1 MQVTR
6 KIAAA
11 AAVAT
16 VATLGLATVVSAN
29 MIDDTKANAGL
40 TDAAS
45 LASKAV
51 GNDAMQWYWVKGDGA
66 LVSMDANNV
75 GPFQACHNFIP
86 VNGVGGQ
93 VPVEDIAG
101 VVGTDQ
107 DGNNATA
114 VKTCEQGSAQTNG
127 DDVIAPANGADAT
140 WYRIGDDGLV
150 SVSKNNVG
158 PFLACHNNVPV
169 NGVGGQ
175 VPVPDLAGV
184 LGLDSDANAVDQL
197 QTCEQSSGQNN

>member
-29 MIDDTKANAGL
+29 MLDNPTQATDGL
-40 TDAAS
+40 ADATS
-45 LASKAV
+45 VASK
-51 GNDAMQWYWVKGDGA
+51 GYGKGGKFYWIKDSGS
-66 LVSMDANNV
+66 LVAIDRNNV
-75 GPFQACHNFIP
+75 GPFQACDNFVP

-93 VPVEDIAG
+93 VPVTDIVG
-101 VVGTDQ
+101 VVGLFNN
-107 DGNNATA
+107 GNSATA
-114 VKTCEQGSAQTNG
+114 VKTCEQGSKQTNG
-127 DDVIAPANGADAT
+127 GK

-150 SVSKNNVG
+150 SVSENNVG
-158 PFLACHNNVPV
+158 PFQVCHNEVPV

-175 VPVPDLAGV
+175 VPISDLSGI
-184 LGLDSDANAVDQL
+184 LGLGNNHNSTDL
-197 QTCEQSSGQNN
+197 LKTCEQDSTQNN